1 MGGILRR
8 VKRAEAKKRES
19 KAAGEEKKGQKYI
32 QGDVKESVLKEEW
45 RKKKLINAA
54 FLHQLRTHKAGQQTL
69 MYGWS
74 LNK

>member
-45 RKKKLINAA
+45 RKKKADQCSISPPTENTQSRAA
-54 FLHQLRTHKAGQQTL
+54 DTDVWLVVK
-69 MYGWS
+69 
-74 LNK
+74 